1 MEVAFFHSGAREFG
15 PPAAIDPDRE
25 PHRFERGEH
34 AWTVQTCVRLARAGL
49 PVGLVDRA
57 PTRGIVV
64 FHAKE
69 RRELLRSL
77 PSGADVLLVG
87 IRADNG
93 ECRAADAEVVQNGRF
108 ADGRRRVFI
117 PFWPQPGLV
126 PRDPSRGETVRR
138 VAFKGFTRNLAQEL
152 RSPAWS
158 DFLASLGIEWVLDG
172 VDYHDHVAG
181 RDGLRWA
188 DYRDVDLV
196 VALREPDPRLHT
208 GKPAAKLYNAWSA
221 GVPAVLG
228 REHAY
233 REMRQ
238 SELDYLEAEG
248 LAGAQAAVTR
258 LLADPGLYRRMVE
271 HGRRRAAEFTVEH
284 IVERWRA
291 LLFAELP
298 AFAATRRG
306 RLIRRTPVPLKAW
319 VRVAS
324 RLLALRPRR

>member
-1 MEVAFFHSGAREFG
+1 MEVTFFHSGAREFG

-49 PVGLVDRA
+49 PVSLADRA
-57 PTRGIVV
+57 PSHGIVV

-77 PSGADVLLVG
+77 PARADVLLVG

-126 PRDPSRGETVRR
+126 PRDPGRGATIRR
-138 VAFKGFTRNLAQEL
+138 AAFKGFTRNLASEL

-158 DFLASLGIEWVLDG
+158 GFLDSLGIDWVLDG
-172 VDYHDHVAG
+172 MDFHDHLNG

-188 DYRDVDLV
+188 DYRDIDLV
-196 VALREPDPRLHT
+196 VAVRETDLRLHT
-208 GKPAAKLYNAWSA
+208 EKPAAKLYNAWAA

-228 REHAY
+228 CEHAY
-233 REMRQ
+233 RELRH
-238 SELDYLEAEG
+238 SELDYLEVAD
-248 LAGAQAAVTR
+248 LAGAQAAVAR
-258 LLADPGLYRRMVE
+258 LLGDPALYRRMVE
-271 HGRRRAAEFTVEH
+271 HGRRRAGEFAPER
-284 IVERWRA
+284 ILERWRT
-291 LLFAELP
+291 LLFSELP
-298 AFAATRRG
+298 AFAATPRG
-306 RLIRRTPVPLKAW
+306 RLLRRLP
-319 VRVAS
+319 VRVKAVARAVTR
-324 RLLALRPRR
+324 RLAVRPRR

>member
-49 PVGLVDRA
+49 PVSLADRA
-57 PTRGIVV
+57 PARGTVV

-69 RRELLRSL
+69 RRDLLRSL
-77 PSGADVLLVG
+77 PAGADVLLVG

-93 ECRAADAEVVQNGRF
+93 ECRAADVEVVQNGRF

-126 PRDPSRGETVRR
+126 PRDPGRGETIRR
-138 VAFKGFTRNLAQEL
+138 ATFKGFTRNLAQEL
-152 RSPAWS
+152 RSPAWRG
-158 DFLASLGIEWVLDG
+158 FLASLRIEWVLDG
-172 VDYHDHVAG
+172 VDYQDHVAG
-181 RDGLRWA
+181 QDGLRWA

-196 VALREPDPRLHT
+196 VAVREPDPRMHT

-233 REMRQ
+233 REMRV
-238 SELDYLEAEG
+238 SELDYLEVEG
-248 LAGAQAAVTR
+248 LAGAQAAVSR

-271 HGRRRAAEFTVEH
+271 HGRRRTAEFTVERV
-284 IVERWRA
+284 VEHWRA

-298 AFAATRRG
+298 AFAESARG
-306 RLIRRTPVPLKAW
+306 RLFRCIPVPLKAV

-324 RLLALRPRR
+324 RLIAMRPRR

>member
-1 MEVAFFHSGAREFG
+1 MEVAFFHSGALEFG
-15 PPAAIDPDRE
+15 PPNAIDPDRE
-25 PHRFERGEH
+25 PNRFERGEH

-49 PVGLVDRA
+49 PVSLADRA
-57 PTRGIVV
+57 PARGIVV

-69 RRELLRSL
+69 RRDLLRSL
-77 PSGADVLLVG
+77 PAGADVLLVA

-93 ECRAADAEVVQNGRF
+93 ECRAADVEVVQNGRF

-126 PRDPSRGETVRR
+126 PRDSSRGETIRR
-138 VAFKGFTRNLAQEL
+138 AAFKGFTRNLAQEL

-158 DFLASLGIEWVLDG
+158 SFLASLRIEWVLDG

-181 RDGLRWA
+181 HDGLRWA

-196 VALREPDPRLHT
+196 VALREPDARLHT
-208 GKPAAKLYNAWSA
+208 GKPAAKLYNAWFA

-228 REHAY
+228 PEHAY

-238 SELDYLEAEG
+238 SELDFLEVEG
-248 LAGAQAAVTR
+248 LAGAQAAVVR

-271 HGRRRAAEFTVEH
+271 HGRRRAAEFTAERIVEH
-284 IVERWRA
+284 WRT
-291 LLFAELP
+291 LLFSELP
-298 AFAATRRG
+298 AFADSPRG
-306 RLIRRTPVPLKAW
+306 RLFRRIPVPLKAV

-324 RLLALRPRR
+324 RLIAMRPRR